1 MKKEQIVQAWLLF
14 LGAVCTAFSV
24 SVFFTPNKIVGGGV
38 SGISTVLYYAVKCPV
53 GLSYALINIILLIIG
68 LRFLGKGFV
77 IKSIIS
83 AALVSLFMEIFMYF
97 PVLTYD
103 RMMAMLFGGII
114 CGAGA
119 GLTFVAKGSTG
130 GTDILG
136 RVIQSVFPNMP
147 IGKLVL
153 ILDAAIILSSAAV
166 FKDSNLVLSGIMAVA
181 VQAAATDALIAK
193 LNAANIVYV
202 ITDDS
207 ENVRNYMRG
216 KIDRGVTE
224 LKAYGYA
231 GTEKNKQFMICV
243 MNSKEA
249 ADFKEELHKIDKES
263 FVVFSEAKSIIG
275 KGFSYYK

>member
-1 MKKEQIVQAWLLF
+1 MKKEQIVQAWLLV
-14 LGAVCTAFSV
+14 LGALCIAFAV
-24 SVFFTPNKIVGGGV
+24 SVFFTPNKIIGGGV
-38 SGISTVLYYAVKCPV
+38 SGISTVLYYAIKCPV

-68 LRFLGKGFV
+68 LKFLGKEFV

-83 AALVSLFMEIFMYF
+83 AVLVSLSMEIFMCF

-103 RMMAMLFGGII
+103 RMIATLFGGTI
-114 CGAGA
+114 CGVGA

-136 RVIQSVFPNMP
+136 KVIQSIFPNMP

-153 ILDAAIILSSAAV
+153 VIDGIVILSSAVV
-166 FKDSNLVLSGIMAVA
+166 FKDNDLVLLGIVAVA
-181 VQAAATDALIAK
+181 AQAIATDALIAK
-193 LNAANIVYV
+193 FNAANIVYV

-207 ENVRNYMRG
+207 ENVRKYMRD
-216 KIDRGVTE
+216 KLDRGVTE

-249 ADFKEELHKIDKES
+249 ADVKEELHKIDKES

-275 KGFSYYK
+275 KGFRYYK

>member
-1 MKKEQIVQAWLLF
+1 MRKEQIVQAWLLV
-14 LGAVCTAFSV
+14 LGALCIAFAV
-24 SVFFTPNKIVGGGV
+24 SVFFTPNKIIGGGV
-38 SGISTVLYYAVKCPV
+38 SGISTVLYYAIKCPV

-68 LRFLGKGFV
+68 LKFLGKEFV

-83 AALVSLFMEIFMYF
+83 AVLVSLFMEIFMCF

-103 RMMAMLFGGII
+103 RMIATLFGGTI

-136 RVIQSVFPNMP
+136 KVIQSIFPNMP

-153 ILDAAIILSSAAV
+153 VIDGIVILSSAVV
-166 FKDSNLVLSGIMAVA
+166 FKDNDLVLLGIIAIA
-181 VQAAATDALIAK
+181 AQAIATDALIAK
-193 LNAANIVYV
+193 VNAANIVYV

-207 ENVRNYMRG
+207 ENVRKYMRG
-216 KIDRGVTE
+216 NFDRGVTE

-231 GTEKNKQFMICV
+231 EIEKNKQFMICV
-243 MNSKEA
+243 MNSKET
-249 ADFKEELHKIDKES
+249 ADFKEELRKIDKEA
-263 FVVFSEAKSIIG
+263 FVIFSEAKSIIG
-275 KGFSYYK
+275 KGFRYYK